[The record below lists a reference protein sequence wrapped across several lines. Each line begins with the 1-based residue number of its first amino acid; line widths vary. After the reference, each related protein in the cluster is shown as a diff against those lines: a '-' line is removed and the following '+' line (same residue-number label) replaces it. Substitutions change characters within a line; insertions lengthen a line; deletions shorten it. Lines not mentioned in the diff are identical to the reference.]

1 MSEVFETLYL
11 ALTALFDRIEYC
23 VDLLNDGIAF
33 IGTSW
38 DMLTGMVLNLPSAIQ
53 GVLILFISLAV
64 LCLIFNR

>member
-1 MSEVFETLYL
+1 MSEVFETLYT
-11 ALTALFDRIEYC
+11 ALTALLDHIEYC

-38 DMLTGMVLNLPSAIQ
+38 DMLTGMVLNLPAPIQ
-53 GVLILFISLAV
+53 GILLLFISLAV